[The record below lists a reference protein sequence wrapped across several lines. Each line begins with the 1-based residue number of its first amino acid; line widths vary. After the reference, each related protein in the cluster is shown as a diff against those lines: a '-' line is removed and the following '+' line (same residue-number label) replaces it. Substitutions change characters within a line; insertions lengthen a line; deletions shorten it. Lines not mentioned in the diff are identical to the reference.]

1 MMTSDISKILK
12 WGRNEK
18 CWCGSGLKFKRCHDG
33 REFQK
38 PISTGE
44 LMAQG
49 NKLSEIAT
57 CYAPIELLSECS
69 SIIKAHTISKSS
81 GLIAIAD
88 DTNHV
93 LGLRQNL
100 SSLDKNGGELKLERI
115 GINNASTFRGFC
127 AKHDKLLFSC
137 FEDEPFIG
145 TEKQCV
151 ALTYRSVTKELYGQE
166 CLLVN
171 AFFMRDMD
179 KGSPLIHQL
188 RFQSFMQRYELDIKR
203 SITELFLI
211 KNNLANSVLDRT
223 YNPYSF
229 LIVEF
234 SSPIPIVVSSLI
246 EPTHD
251 FQGSTLQGLSN
262 LGVKTEHLVLNAF
275 SRHQKGFVVFAWLQ
289 EAKIMDKFM
298 ISLLKVE
305 KEDIFSALI
314 TLFLSSS
321 KNSYVSPN
329 WWNSLNVVQKDKI
342 ASLLPMGADPLMDI
356 PSNVLVDDGIKFT
369 GWIAEK
375 IYKV

>member
-1 MMTSDISKILK
+1 MKL
-12 WGRNEK
+12 GRNKK

-44 LMAQG
+44 LMAHG
-49 NKLSEIAT
+49 NNLSKIST

-69 SIIKAHTISKSS
+69 SIIKAHTVSKSS
-81 GLIAIAD
+81 GLIGIAD

-93 LGLRQNL
+93 LGLKQNL
-100 SSLDKNGGELKLERI
+100 SSLDKNGGKLRLERI

-137 FEDEPFIG
+137 FEDKPFIG

-151 ALTYRSVTKELYGQE
+151 ALTYRSIARELYDQE
-166 CLLVN
+166 CLLSN
-171 AFFMRDMD
+171 AVFMRDMD
-179 KGSPLIHQL
+179 KGSPLIHQV
-188 RFQSFMQRYELDIKR
+188 RFQDFMQQYELGIKK
-203 SITELFLI
+203 SITELSII
-211 KNNLANSVLDRT
+211 KNNLANNILEKT
-223 YNPYSF
+223 YNLYRF

-251 FQGSTLQGLSN
+251 FQGNMLQGLSN
-262 LGVKTEHLVLNAF
+262 LRVKTEHLVLNAF
-275 SRHQKGFVVFAWLQ
+275 SNYKKGFVVFGWLQ
-289 EAKIMDKFM
+289 EARTMDEFM
-298 ISLLKVE
+298 LSILE
-305 KEDIFSALI
+305 IRKEDIFSALI

-321 KNSYVSPN
+321 KNSYISPD
-329 WWNSLNVVQKDKI
+329 WWNSLNTIQKDKI
-342 ASLLPMGADPLMDI
+342 AFLLPIGADPLMDI
-356 PSNVLVDDGIKFT
+356 PSDILVDDGITFT